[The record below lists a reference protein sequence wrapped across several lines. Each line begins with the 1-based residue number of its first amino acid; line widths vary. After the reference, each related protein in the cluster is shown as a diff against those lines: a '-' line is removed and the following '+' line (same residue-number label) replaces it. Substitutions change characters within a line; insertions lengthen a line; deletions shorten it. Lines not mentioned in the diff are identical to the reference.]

1 MNVLVFQGNKQVEH
15 LSPTDRGLAYGDGVF
30 ETLLAVHGKLIW
42 WQAHWQRLAFA
53 ANRLGIELP
62 NETIIKAAAMQLA
75 GMQRVVVKI
84 ILTRGN
90 GGRGY
95 APQVGPA
102 TTIVS
107 VHPAPE
113 VLKTPVAVRWCRT
126 QISQQP
132 ALAGIKHLNRLENV
146 MARSEWQDNEFFEG
160 LMCDLSNNV
169 ICATAGNIFMY
180 SNHKWRTPDLAKS
193 GINGIARQWFLD
205 NCANIVIEQ
214 ISRSELENAEAVFI
228 CNSVRGMMEVNR
240 INTTELTKHDAF
252 FELQQQFMFS
262 NPEFSIE

>member
-1 MNVLVFQGNKQVEH
+1 LSVLIFKGNNQVEH

-42 WQAHWQRLAFA
+42 WQAHWQRLVDG
-53 ANRLGIELP
+53 ANRLGIEPP
-62 NETIIKAAAMQLA
+62 NEAMIKTAAMQLA

-84 ILTRGN
+84 ILTRGD

-95 APQVGPA
+95 APSAGP
-102 TTIVS
+102 TSTIVS
-107 VHPAPE
+107 VHSAPD
-113 VLKTPVAVRWCRT
+113 VLKTSVAVRWCQT

-132 ALAGIKHLNRLENV
+132 VLAGIKHLNRLENV
-146 MARSEWQDNEFFEG
+146 MARAEWQDKEFFEG

-169 ICATAGNIFMY
+169 ICATAGNIFIY
-180 SNHKWRTPDLAKS
+180 SNHKWRTPNLATS

-214 ISRSELENAEAVFI
+214 ISRSQLENADAVFI

-240 INTTELTKHDAF
+240 INAIVLTKHVAF
-252 FELQQQFMFS
+252 SELYQQFMFS